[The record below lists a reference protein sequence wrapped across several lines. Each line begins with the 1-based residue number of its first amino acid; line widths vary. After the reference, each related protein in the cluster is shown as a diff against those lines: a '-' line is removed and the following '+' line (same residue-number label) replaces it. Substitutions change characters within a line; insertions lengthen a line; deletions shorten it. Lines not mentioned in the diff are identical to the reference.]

1 MLKIKTVSFVRST
14 KSKTSGQEIQEIQG
28 NYFW

>member
-1 MLKIKTVSFVRST
+1 MLKIKTVSFVHFT